1 MRHGLTRSG
10 GFWWRSR
17 LPSRATTHAAANRS
31 LPGGAEAGEKD
42 RRKNC
47 KNNDDN
53 QQFDQRKRAAAMFH
67 DEEKLVC
74 IRGGDAVPVRVR
86 KLQLQNQ
93 VTLAA
98 ELRAARVD
106 PVKIP
111 GHSLCFLVRILGY
124 PLWIALAR
132 HRWVD

>member
-1 MRHGLTRSG
+1 
-10 GFWWRSR
+10 
-17 LPSRATTHAAANRS
+17 
-31 LPGGAEAGEKD
+31 
-42 RRKNC
+42 
-47 KNNDDN
+47 
-53 QQFDQRKRAAAMFH
+53 MFH

-106 PVKIP
+106 PVKTP
-111 GHSLCFLVRILGY
+111 GHSLCFLVRILGF
-124 PLWIALAR
+124 PLWIAIASSSFSTKPC
-132 HRWVD
+132 WEQSWTSAFSEI